1 MLSRAEFDAFLKLY
15 GIPTSDE
22 KYNQFKKSQSTSL
35 ANQQFIDL
43 ANQVKQKVD
52 KPKYPDIIVGPGTE
66 AGNKAAMDKY
76 NKQLAAYNRQQAI
89 IKSIQEGMAQK
100 TKYYE
105 QREKTKTTTTV
116 PVNPTTQSD
125 LNKLPD
131 TYKSTT
137 PEQEKAYRD
146 RLEASYEKYKK
157 SHHPVYDRPDPVVK
171 KPNKIP
177 NTHQHVNHN
186 IMTLSEYRNIMLTQ
200 GMEVGQAQY
209 KDYLK
214 RFNLNNPTEYLQGQL
229 EINAKERAASS
240 LAKGKSIKQH
250 QKEHSKSIL
259 DHMTNKNVPIPGQIQ
274 KVNPPA
280 VIKLHNFQTP
290 TPAHNEH
297 HVDAHSINKEAQ
309 TMVGNPVY
317 ANSKP
322 KIVSGPRQDNHLN
335 PTPQPNAA
343 ASSGIQAGSAFKN
356 VAVKPTQPAPQPAPK
371 QPTKISFAPHKETF
385 AEFRARTANQQPKP
399 QQPQFVDQDAGDMI
413 L

>member
-22 KYNQFKKSQSTSL
+22 KYNQFKKSQSMSL
-35 ANQQFIDL
+35 ANQQFLEL

-52 KPKYPDIIVGPGTE
+52 KPTMPSLTVVGPG
-66 AGNKAAMDKY
+66 AMQDRKAAMDKY

-116 PVNPTTQSD
+116 PVNPTTKSD
-125 LNKLPD
+125 LSKLPH
-131 TYKSTT
+131 TFKITT
-137 PEQEKAYRD
+137 PEQDKAYRE
-146 RLEASYEKYKK
+146 RLDASYEKYKK

-186 IMTLSEYRNIMLTQ
+186 LMSFNDFKGIYLQQ
-200 GMEVGQAQY
+200 GFQYGQAEY
-209 KDYLK
+209 LTYLK
-214 RFNLNNPTEYLQGQL
+214 KHNINNPTQYLQGQL
-229 EINAKERAASS
+229 EIHHKNKGSAS
-240 LAKGKSIKQH
+240 LAKGKSIEEH

-280 VIKLHNFQTP
+280 AIKLHNFQNP
-290 TPAHNEH
+290 TPAANQH
-297 HVDAHSINKEAQ
+297 HVDAHSITKQAG

-317 ANSKP
+317 ANDKP

-335 PTPQPNAA
+335 PTPQPAT
-343 ASSGIQAGSAFKN
+343 QAT
-356 VAVKPTQPAPQPAPK
+356 PQQPRR
-371 QPTKISFAPHKETF
+371 ETF
-385 AEFRARTANQQPKP
+385 AEFRARTRANTTPAAQP
-399 QQPQFVDQDAGDMI
+399 VGQDAGDMI